1 MESILQGLPRECVYL
16 DDILVTGTSEEEHL
30 DNLKE
35 VFDRPERAGFRLKH
49 HKMRDLITMRL
60 VFWPYNYRQ
69 RSQTERTEDQGLKI
83 CSNY

>member
-16 DDILVTGTSEEEHL
+16 DDILVTGASEEEHL

-49 HKMRDLITMRL
+49 QKCAILL
-60 VFWPYNYRQ
+60 PCV
-69 RSQTERTEDQGLKI
+69 
-83 CSNY
+83 